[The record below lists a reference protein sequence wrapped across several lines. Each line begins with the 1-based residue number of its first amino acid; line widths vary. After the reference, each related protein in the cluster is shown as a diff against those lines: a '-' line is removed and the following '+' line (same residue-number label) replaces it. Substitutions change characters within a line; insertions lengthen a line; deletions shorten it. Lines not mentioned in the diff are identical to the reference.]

1 MAGIFERSPNK
12 RWPRSQRFQ
21 LSAKG
26 SEAEASYREVIV
38 AARAEEG
45 RQSFDAAR
53 AAWAAKLTLDPTDGL
68 YLGELQNGPRTI
80 EEITRA
86 LETCGSTRQEVH
98 VAIDRLTGAGM
109 MEAVAPPPP
118 PAPAAPAPRRW

>member
-1 MAGIFERSPNK
+1 MTGIFERSPGK

-21 LSAKG
+21 LSSKG

-38 AARAEEG
+38 AARVESG

-53 AAWAAKLTLDPTDGL
+53 AAWASRLTLDPNDGL
-68 YLGELQNGPRTI
+68 YLGELQSGPRSI

-86 LETCGSTRQEVH
+86 LATCGSTKQEVH
-98 VAIDRLTGAGM
+98 VAIDRLTGLGL
-109 MEAVAPPPP
+109 MEAVIPPPP
-118 PAPAAPAPRRW
+118 PAPPPHRW